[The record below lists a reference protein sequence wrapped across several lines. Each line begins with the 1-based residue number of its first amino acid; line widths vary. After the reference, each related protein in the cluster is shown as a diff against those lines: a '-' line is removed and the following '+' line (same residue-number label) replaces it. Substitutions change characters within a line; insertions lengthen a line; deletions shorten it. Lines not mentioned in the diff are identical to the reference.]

1 MATIRPPLY
10 SDPCLTPLF
19 RSIFGVPT
27 PTPTRQPS
35 TRMDVHA
42 RGATQ
47 IRDPAALE
55 THRNTLRWNRR
66 RSQTQPRTPT
76 EAGTNPY
83 ETGVRGGAGREVE
96 NWPLG
101 GAGILRSN
109 GDSSQQQLQ
118 QPTGHRAVDT
128 PTFLNNTNTKSEAAW
143 PARRVNTSP
152 QAHIIASQG
161 TGVGGHGQTTGTPS
175 PGPYLPPPSTGPLS
189 TGRPP
194 LAGHSLPAIVAE
206 RRTLSPRLPRL
217 TSIGQPD
224 LRSLNPP
231 PPQRQHF
238 PGALPQ
244 PHPVVLPD
252 TTVHLRP
259 DQQSQ
264 PTRGPPMAPQHYV
277 RAGDPGGRP
286 PNGMTPLP
294 STTRSLSQ
302 PGQNQPSP
310 SPPPLP
316 NGTSHGPSGH
326 RVPPQQVQAGYPPQN
341 SYTNGTTPATNGWAT
356 GRANDYTSVYHP
368 VGGTRLPLAEGQ
380 TALRLSTGNGIEFIV
395 PVDTHQGSRQADEK
409 RQRNAGASARVRK
422 RKKEKELQERLEHQR
437 MKNHVS
443 CDNRDLEGR
452 IQQLA
457 AERDRIEA
465 DRERLRN
472 IVLHT
477 PDISELAY
485 QAPQSTGPDPR
496 SGSRGGASPA
506 DTLAAAPATRGAN
519 GVNGASTNGYGAA
532 DPESGE
538 PPSQRRRLTNP
549 HPQVDYFPTRRRLQ
563 QQQLLLRHNHG
574 RRRTRRYTARR
585 RSGTKPD
592 GRPNTILDG
601 CRGGQALLRVY
612 VGLLRRRETGNS
624 RDNYFHE

>member
-1 MATIRPPLY
+1 MEQ
-10 SDPCLTPLF
+10 D
-19 RSIFGVPT
+19 
-27 PTPTRQPS
+27 
-35 TRMDVHA
+35 
-42 RGATQ
+42 
-47 IRDPAALE
+47 
-55 THRNTLRWNRR
+55 RR

-76 EAGTNPY
+76 ETGTIPY
-83 ETGVRGGAGREVE
+83 ETGLRGGAGREVE
-96 NWPLG
+96 NRPLG

-118 QPTGHRAVDT
+118 QPTGHRAVET

-194 LAGHSLPAIVAE
+194 LAGHSLPAIAAE

-264 PTRGPPMAPQHYV
+264 PTRGLPMAPQHYV

-294 STTRSLSQ
+294 STTRSLSP

-316 NGTSHGPSGH
+316 RH

-409 RQRNAGASARVRK
+409 RQRNAGASARFRK

-437 MKNHVS
+437 MENQY
-443 CDNRDLEGR
+443 RDLEGR

-538 PPSQRRRLTNP
+538 PPSQRRRLTDP
-549 HPQVDYFPTRRRLQ
+549 HPQVDYFATPFNTSNGNKNTNNANSASTPERLPSISANGLPGSMSHPGTPSMHPPQLPPLRLGTQTPPPATTTTTTTTTQPRAQAHQTVHRAATIGHETGWASEYDTRWMP
-563 QQQLLLRHNHG
+563 
-574 RRRTRRYTARR
+574 RRTSSAEGVR
-585 RSGTKPD
+585 RSPPQARD
-592 GRPNTILDG
+592 GEQQR
-601 CRGGQALLRVY
+601 
-612 VGLLRRRETGNS
+612 
-624 RDNYFHE
+624 